1 MENGKKVLTMTE
13 YIERETFLKGLEE
26 RYCLP
31 CKEAGKDHN
40 GCMCDVCWVDDMRG
54 DVIDAPT
61 ADVEKMS
68 DGYHTFADLYEQ
80 RLILSA
86 ALAKN
91 NPHAWKSKRH
101 EDGSVP
107 FGGGWFIMGFDTGE
121 GCYTYHY
128 ELKDWDL
135 FQCEELDKGK
145 PWDGHTSKDVRRLLS
160 IPAADVSTVRHA
172 KWVDNHCTA
181 CGMMPM
187 GDEMWKNYDCE
198 PPLFERFM
206 DYCPNC
212 GARMDGDSYAKA
224 D

>member
-1 MENGKKVLTMTE
+1 MAE
-13 YIERETFLKGLEE
+13 YIEREAISEEIRKYYYKNPPNSSYGEGFDRGLD
-26 RYCLP
+26 RAQRAIL
-31 CKEAGKDHN
+31 
-40 GCMCDVCWVDDMRG
+40 
-54 DVIDAPT
+54 DAPA

-107 FGGGWFIMGFDTGE
+107 FGGGWFIMGFNTDE

-135 FQCEELDKGK
+135 FQCEELDTGK

-160 IPAADVSTVRHA
+160 IPAADVAPVMHGRWISLTDCSNAGVYCSICHKKVYKEDYAWCNKKNKVRSS
-172 KWVDNHCTA
+172 
-181 CGMMPM
+181 
-187 GDEMWKNYDCE
+187 
-198 PPLFERFM
+198 
-206 DYCPNC
+206 YCPNC
-212 GARMDGDSYAKA
+212 GAKMDGGAK
-224 D
+224 